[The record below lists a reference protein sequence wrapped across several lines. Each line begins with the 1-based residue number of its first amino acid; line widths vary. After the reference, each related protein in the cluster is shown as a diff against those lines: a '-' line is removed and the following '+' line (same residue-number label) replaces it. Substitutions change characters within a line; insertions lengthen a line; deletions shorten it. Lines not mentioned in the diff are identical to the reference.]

1 MSRIGKEKG
10 GSSKRAKSV
19 LLFVIVC
26 LFCLILFAARG
37 RFQSVLFSGVV
48 STVIMP
54 FQFVASW
61 VSNEV
66 QFATET
72 IADISAVHE
81 QNEMLRKEVEKLRI
95 QAVAA
100 NEYQSENE
108 RLRTLLDY
116 KQAAHQF
123 DLMGARVIGREATTW
138 SSIVVVD
145 RGAKDGIEENM
156 VVVTEKGLVGH
167 IVEVGPVSSKVQLI
181 TDHRSSVGTLV
192 QRAESRVSGLVEGDA
207 DNPLMPCMVNI
218 PKTSDVVEGD
228 VIVTSGFGGAYPKGI
243 VVGLV
248 SSIENDTGGLL
259 KICQLEPA
267 VDFRTLEDV
276 MIITASREAAPPP
289 LQPPAQTPGT
299 ETDPKAQAAQQQAAG
314 GGAQ

>member
-138 SSIVVVD
+138 SSIIVVD

-181 TDHRSSVGTLV
+181 TDPRSSVGTLV

-207 DNPLMPCMVNI
+207 DNPLM

>member
-26 LFCLILFAARG
+26 LFCLILFTARG

-181 TDHRSSVGTLV
+181 TDPRSSVGTLV

>member
-1 MSRIGKEKG
+1 
-10 GSSKRAKSV
+10 
-19 LLFVIVC
+19 
-26 LFCLILFAARG
+26 
-37 RFQSVLFSGVV
+37 
-48 STVIMP
+48 
-54 FQFVASW
+54 
-61 VSNEV
+61 
-66 QFATET
+66 
-72 IADISAVHE
+72 
-81 QNEMLRKEVEKLRI
+81 
-95 QAVAA
+95 
-100 NEYQSENE
+100 
-108 RLRTLLDY
+108 
-116 KQAAHQF
+116 
-123 DLMGARVIGREATTW
+123 MGARVIGREATTW

-181 TDHRSSVGTLV
+181 TDPRSSVGTLV

-299 ETDPKAQAAQQQAAG
+299 ETDPKAQAAG